1 MVKMRIML
9 LMTTLLVFLAAAP
22 VLASEGEQASQ
33 QQNIFSGTFADALWT
48 VIAFLLL
55 LVVLRKFAWK
65 PLLNGLKARQEH
77 ISHEIENAE
86 DLKKQAEKLLND
98 YKQKGLRIIEE
109 ATESAQQ
116 NQREIAEETRQETL
130 LIRQRAQDDIRHTVT
145 AASERLWNEAADMM
159 LSLGKEVLGRTV
171 TAEDNERLIREAI
184 DKIKSSERNTAK

>member
-1 MVKMRIML
+1 ML

>member
-1 MVKMRIML
+1 MRIML